1 MNEYQITTIP
11 RNHQLT
17 NSNIWTPDSQWLVY
31 DVRPEGASFT
41 GETIEKIHVKTK
53 KITEI
58 YRGMAGAHVGVVT
71 VSPEIPVRY
80 AFIRGPQ
87 HPETVWHYDFHH
99 RQGVIV
105 NDDAPGAAHN
115 IDAFCIT
122 PPYQAG
128 ALRGGTHVH
137 MFSPDGEWLSFTY
150 NDHVLHERD
159 PALDLRNVAVA
170 VPLHP
175 VTVAGHHP
183 REYNGE
189 FFCCVVSKTTPAPL
203 PGSDEISRAYEEGW
217 IGREGYIRPDGTH
230 QRRAIAF
237 IGDTRADN
245 GDVIPEIFR
254 LDLPEAAGDYA
265 KPGSSPL
272 EGTEYTM
279 PAPPAGVTQTRLT
292 FTHDRAY
299 PGLAKTPRFWLRS
312 SPQGDK
318 IAFLMQ
324 DDQGIAQILT
334 LSPDGGNLRQIT
346 FGAEGIE
353 SAFNW
358 DSNGE
363 YLTFIRQGQVML
375 CCVETGVCRVIT
387 ARSEVRISGD
397 AVVFSPD
404 NRQVA
409 FLRETDGWQ
418 QIWVADT
425 GLL

>member
-80 AFIRGPQ
+80 AFIHGPQ
-87 HPETVWHYDFHH
+87 HPDTVWHYDFHH

-175 VTVAGHHP
+175 VTVAGHHL

-237 IGDTRADN
+237 IGDTRAEN

-292 FTHDRAY
+292 FTHDRVY

-324 DDQGIAQILT
+324 DDQGVAQIRT

-346 FGAEGIE
+346 SGAEGIE

-375 CCVETGVCRVIT
+375 CCVETGVCRAIT
-387 ARSEVRISGD
+387 AHSEARISGD

>member
-1 MNEYQITTIP
+1 MNEYQITTTP

-58 YRGMAGAHVGVVT
+58 YRGTADAHVGVVT
-71 VSPEIPVRY
+71 VSPQLPVRY

-87 HPETVWHYDFHH
+87 HPDTQWHYDFHH

-105 NDDAPGAAHN
+105 NDDAPGTAHN

-122 PPYQAG
+122 PPYQPG

-150 NDHVLHERD
+150 NDHVLYERD

-175 VTVAGHHP
+175 VTVTGHHP

-203 PGSDEISRAYEEGW
+203 PGSDDISRAYEEGW
-217 IGREGYIRPDGTH
+217 IGKDGYIKPDGTH

-245 GDVIPEIFR
+245 GDIIPEIFR
-254 LDLPEAAGDYA
+254 LDLPESAGDYA
-265 KPGSSPL
+265 KPGASPL
-272 EGTEYTM
+272 EGTEHEM

-292 FTHDRAY
+292 FTHDRVY
-299 PGLAKTPRFWLRS
+299 PGLAKRPRFWLRS

-324 DDQGIAQILT
+324 DGQGIAQLWT
-334 LSPDGGNLRQIT
+334 LSPDGGDMHQIT
-346 FGAEGIE
+346 SGAEGIE

-358 DSNGE
+358 DCNGE
-363 YLTFIRQGQVML
+363 YLTFIRQGQVVV
-375 CCVETGVCRVIT
+375 CCVETGVCRAIT
-387 ARSEVRISGD
+387 AHSEARISGD

-409 FLRETDGWQ
+409 FLRNTDGRQ

-425 GLL
+425 GVL

>member
-1 MNEYQITTIP
+1 MNEYQITTTP

-58 YRGMAGAHVGVVT
+58 YRGTADAHVGVVT
-71 VSPEIPVRY
+71 VSPQLPVRY

-87 HPETVWHYDFHH
+87 YPDTQWHYDFHH

-105 NDDAPGAAHN
+105 NDDAPGTAHN

-122 PPYQAG
+122 PPYQPG

-203 PGSDEISRAYEEGW
+203 PGSDDISRAYEEGW
-217 IGREGYIRPDGTH
+217 IGKDGYIRPDGTH

-245 GDVIPEIFR
+245 GDIIPEIFR
-254 LDLPEAAGDYA
+254 LDLPESAGDYA
-265 KPGSSPL
+265 KPGASPL
-272 EGTEYTM
+272 EGTEYAM

-292 FTHDRAY
+292 FTHDRVY
-299 PGLAKTPRFWLRS
+299 PGLAKRPRFWLRS

-318 IAFLMQ
+318 IAFLMR
-324 DDQGIAQILT
+324 DGQGVAQLWT
-334 LSPDGGNLRQIT
+334 LSPDGGDMHQIT
-346 FGAEGIE
+346 SGAEGIE

-363 YLTFIRQGQVML
+363 YLTFIRQGQVVV
-375 CCVETGVCRVIT
+375 CCVETGVCRTIT
-387 ARSEVRISGD
+387 AHSEARISGD

-409 FLRETDGWQ
+409 FLRNTDGRQ

-425 GLL
+425 GVL